1 MSLGG
6 DIDYATTV
14 DNAVDQIATGVDHLI
29 KAFADP
35 VLEQHSINAQLIA
48 VMQRPGSRPGTG
60 SRSIDHSL
68 IREAETRNLPE
79 ALTQPS
85 MIRVL
90 MSVLRLSPGEA
101 SRRVRAA
108 AAVGER
114 TSMLGQPLPPLR
126 PHLAAAQQAG
136 RVSPEQVSIIERA
149 LAQVD
154 RRGFDPADIDKGEQM
169 LVGFADIHSVTEL
182 RILAAQVID
191 RIDPDGT
198 RPKDQLNHDRRH
210 VEFHQCRRRIL
221 GRHPAPHRYPRRQ
234 TAGRARTLGETP
246 RQH

>member
-1 MSLGG
+1 MS
-6 DIDYATTV
+6 TTRPHS
-14 DNAVDQIATGVDHLI
+14 ITPRTRFATGLNQLVKVL
-29 KAFADP
+29 ADP
-35 VLEQHSINAQLIA
+35 SLSTLDQDRFIGVMQNLEQTPEPDPA
-48 VMQRPGSRPGTG
+48 
-60 SRSIDHSL
+60 IDHAL
-68 IREAETRNLPE
+68 IGDAETRNLPE

-136 RVSPEQVSIIERA
+136 QVSPEQVSIIERA

-154 RRGFDPADIDKGEQM
+154 RRGFDPADIDKGEQL
-169 LVGFADIHSVTEL
+169 LVGFADIHSVTDC
-182 RILAAQVID
+182 ASS
-191 RIDPDGT
+191 P
-198 RPKDQLNHDRRH
+198 
-210 VEFHQCRRRIL
+210 
-221 GRHPAPHRYPRRQ
+221 PR
-234 TAGRARTLGETP
+234 
-246 RQH
+246 

>member
-1 MSLGG
+1 MQ
-6 DIDYATTV
+6 
-14 DNAVDQIATGVDHLI
+14 N
-29 KAFADP
+29 
-35 VLEQHSINAQLIA
+35 LEQTRNRIPL
-48 VMQRPGSRPGTG
+48 
-60 SRSIDHSL
+60 IDHAL
-68 IREAETRNLPE
+68 IGDAETRNLPE

-114 TSMLGQPLPPLR
+114 TSMLGQPLAPLR

-154 RRGFDPADIDKGEQM
+154 RRGFDPADIDKGEQL

-210 VEFHQCRRRIL
+210 SSSTDAETDP
-221 GRHPAPHRYPRRQ
+221 GPAPSGSPAPSAPNCRPCSDRWPSHGSTPPP
-234 TAGRARTLGETP
+234 ARTVG
-246 RQH
+246 